1 MNDKHLGRHSAVGGQ
16 STVDLGRPDDFS
28 FDFSRLLSGKHISS
42 FTLKFLLDSFR
53 YVQLLRSHK
62 FPIQQSHL
70 VTKRVSWQS
79 IMNLSA
85 SLIRSFIVMIALQTI
100 CCDSKAF

>member
-1 MNDKHLGRHSAVGGQ
+1 MYLGK
-16 STVDLGRPDDFS
+16 PDDFPV
-28 FDFSRLLSGKHISS
+28 DFSKLLSGKHISS

-79 IMNLSA
+79 IMILSA
-85 SLIRSFIVMIALQTI
+85 SLIKSFIVMIALQTVH
-100 CCDSKAF
+100 CASKAL